1 MRWALVILILYI
13 LPIVILF
20 KNKKD
25 FKRSSIYGCI
35 YTVVA
40 SVIVISNIYIST
52 LNKMEDILENRKF
65 AIDEKHKKI
74 KTHQKKNVYKQDD
87 NNKIKETINTNAKE
101 SENKPT
107 HEYKKR
113 DKEIIRDFK
122 TDIYDIER
130 KALVP
135 MRECIPD
142 MKKLDLSFKSIKT
155 AKQNV
160 AYAKEMCDEVVNIY
174 ESMEIPNLSK
184 EEDTEKL
191 KFSKE
196 YIRKAYILRGKA
208 MECAGYML
216 DSKNLK
222 YISEIKEYLRL
233 SDIEIEKFVNII
245 KEI

>member
-87 NNKIKETINTNAKE
+87 NNKIKGNQITFSN
-101 SENKPT
+101 
-107 HEYKKR
+107 Y
-113 DKEIIRDFK
+113 
-122 TDIYDIER
+122 
-130 KALVP
+130 
-135 MRECIPD
+135 
-142 MKKLDLSFKSIKT
+142 FKSGQTPPAPAPTYT
-155 AKQNV
+155 AV
-160 AYAKEMCDEVVNIY
+160 GTY
-174 ESMEIPNLSK
+174 
-184 EEDTEKL
+184 
-191 KFSKE
+191 
-196 YIRKAYILRGKA
+196 RGV
-208 MECAGYML
+208 GG
-216 DSKNLK
+216 
-222 YISEIKEYLRL
+222 I
-233 SDIEIEKFVNII
+233 
-245 KEI
+245 